1 MQVVLLC
8 MLVAHVALINQAVS
22 PCLQIPLS
30 AVEMPEDA
38 MAALDVQF
46 SGLEFGTETLDFT
59 AEVKTS
65 SSATGLV
72 NTTPVNA
79 CDPASTPPAT
89 KDLTSASLSSSLPQ
103 TQKVGP
109 HRFSSAS
116 TREHVFSDFVMCT
129 YSWISSSQLD
139 SQRE

>member
-1 MQVVLLC
+1 
-8 MLVAHVALINQAVS
+8 
-22 PCLQIPLS
+22 
-30 AVEMPEDA
+30 

-65 SSATGLV
+65 SSGTGGLV

-79 CDPASTPPAT
+79 CDPASSTPPAT

-103 TQKVGP
+103 TQKV
-109 HRFSSAS
+109 
-116 TREHVFSDFVMCT
+116 
-129 YSWISSSQLD
+129 
-139 SQRE
+139 